1 MNTTQKPSAL
11 LLMGPTGSGKSPLG
25 DLMAH
30 EGLEDTTCF
39 HFDFGEALRKAAARE
54 DVYSR
59 LEDRDICFIQRVLNE
74 GALLENQTF
83 YIAENILGAF
93 MATHR
98 IKTDDLLVLNGLPR
112 HIDQARDMTR
122 QVEIRQVVHLECMSE
137 TVIERIRLNTGGDRS
152 NRVDDSLD
160 DIRAKLATFTARTLP
175 LIDFFRHRGA
185 VVHTL
190 PVGVTTTAR
199 SLLNHIRK
207 KAAF

>member
-1 MNTTQKPSAL
+1 MTSHKKPSAL

-30 EGLEDTTCF
+30 EGLGETACF

-54 DVYSR
+54 DFHSR
-59 LEDRDICFIQRVLNE
+59 LEERDIDYIQKVLNE
-74 GALLENQTF
+74 GALLENETF

-93 MATHR
+93 METQR
-98 IKTDDLLVLNGLPR
+98 IKTDDILILNGLPR
-112 HIDQARDMTR
+112 HIDQAKDMAK
-122 QVEIRQVVHLECMSE
+122 QVEINQVVYLECTPE
-137 TVIERIRLNTGGDRS
+137 TVVERIRLNTGGDRS

-175 LIDFFRHRGA
+175 LIDFFRHQGA
-185 VVHTL
+185 TVHTL

-199 SLLNHIRK
+199 TLLNLINK
-207 KAAF
+207 KAAL